1 MNTNMTR
8 FNSSYDRRTEVIEN
22 IYAQKNQSVQ
32 MEVSTKKEAE
42 KKREHEQ
49 KQVVESATELG
60 VHKMDPKLWSG
71 VVKIC
76 MNDSLRHIYLC
87 TPLEA
92 RLPMIQSYADMV

>member
-32 MEVSTKKEAE
+32 MEVSTKKEVE
-42 KKREHEQ
+42 KKRENEH
-49 KQVVESATELG
+49 KQVVDSATELG

-87 TPLEA
+87 TPVEV
-92 RLPMIQSYADMV
+92 RLPMIQSNVDMV

>member
-42 KKREHEQ
+42 KKGNMN
-49 KQVVESATELG
+49 KN
-60 VHKMDPKLWSG
+60 KL
-71 VVKIC
+71 
-76 MNDSLRHIYLC
+76 
-87 TPLEA
+87 
-92 RLPMIQSYADMV
+92 